1 LPTIPVLFAPAFFL
15 VALSAADA
23 VPTQGSA
30 TVQVTATRFPEDPAK
45 VPTSITVIS
54 GRELAERGVS
64 DLRSALA
71 LAAGVFIAPG
81 GDGGPASSIPEF
93 WGLKEIDA
101 FLLVVDG
108 VPWGGAFN
116 PALATLNLQDVE
128 RIEVQRG
135 AGSVLYGATSF
146 VGVIHVIHRQP
157 AEARGSVT
165 LSGGSHGSGAVA
177 ITLPLPRW
185 GGFASSLTVDHAKE
199 GFSDPRTGFERTHLL
214 WRNRAEVEGG
224 TFHFDL
230 DGTALDQDP
239 ASPRARVGATL
250 SPLAPLDA
258 NHNPDGAFL
267 RDRRVALSAGY
278 DRGLGAAVW
287 SSLLSVSQ
295 SRQNALRGFLT
306 DVTTD
311 APNAHGFREHLD
323 TTDLYLDTHVTWSPT
338 AQAKVVAGL
347 DHLQGTGTGRG
358 GDFDYFV
365 NLDGSGAPGARAL
378 PSAADVRI
386 DDHRAFTGL
395 YGFTQWLPVPALVL
409 EAGLR
414 LNHTRETRS
423 VSTLDFASATQD
435 AGRDEHTVTRLT
447 GSAGANWAVWQE
459 GRDRVAFFATYRD
472 SFKPSAIDFGLD
484 SQAQLLKPETAQST
498 DFGLKASLLDGAL
511 ALEVSVFRMD
521 FDNLVVSQ
529 SLGGLPVLVNA
540 GKERFQG
547 LEASLVCRFAG
558 DFAGR
563 LAYSNHDAR
572 FSDYVADFG
581 GVATQLRGKRLEVS
595 PYHLAAAGLVYAPR
609 EGFQGNLEANYRGS
623 VFLDKRN
630 HAPAGGFATLGAS
643 LGYRRGAWEGR
654 ITGQNLTDR
663 RDPVAESEMGDA
675 QYYLLPG
682 RRVTASLRMTF

>member
-1 LPTIPVLFAPAFFL
+1 MPALLAPAFFL

-23 VPTQGSA
+23 TTGPAGSA

-54 GRELAERGVS
+54 GKELAERGVS

-135 AGSVLYGATSF
+135 AASVMYGATSF
-146 VGVIHVIHRQP
+146 VGVIHVIHRLP

-165 LSGGSHGSGAVA
+165 LAGGSHGSGSAAV
-177 ITLPLPRW
+177 TLQVPSW
-185 GGFASSLTVDHAKE
+185 AGFASSLTVDHAKE

-214 WRNRAEVEGG
+214 WRNRAELDGG
-224 TFHFDL
+224 SFHFDV
-230 DGTALDQDP
+230 DGTVLDQDP
-239 ASPRARVGATL
+239 ASPRARVGATF
-250 SPLAPLDA
+250 PANVPIDA

-267 RDRRVALSAGY
+267 RDRRLALSAGY
-278 DRGLGAAVW
+278 DRNLGSGVW
-287 SSLLSVSQ
+287 STLLSVSQ
-295 SRQNALRGFLT
+295 SRQNILRGFLT

-347 DHLQGTGTGRG
+347 DHLEGSGTGRG

-365 NLDGSGAPGARAL
+365 NLDGSGAPGSQAL

-395 YGFTQWLPVPALVL
+395 YGFTQWTPVPALVV

-423 VSTLDFASATQD
+423 VSTLDFASASLD
-435 AGRDEHTVTRLT
+435 AGRDEHAVSRVT

-484 SQAQLLKPETAQST
+484 SQAQILKPETAQST
-498 DFGLKASLLDGAL
+498 DFGVKASLLDGAL
-511 ALEVSVFRMD
+511 ALELSLFRMD

-529 SLGGLPVLVNA
+529 TLGGLPVLVNA

-547 LEASLVCRFAG
+547 AEASLAYRFTG
-558 DFAGR
+558 DLVAR

-581 GVATQLRGKRLEVS
+581 GVATQLGGKRLEMS
-595 PYHLAAAGLVYAPR
+595 PYQLGALSFAYTPR
-609 EGFQGNLEANYRGS
+609 EGFQGHLEANYRSG
-623 VFLDKRN
+623 VYLDKRN
-630 HAPAGGFATLGAS
+630 HAPAGGFTTLGAS
-643 LGYRRGAWEGR
+643 LGWRRGAWSLR
-654 ITGQNLTDR
+654 VNGQNLTDR

-682 RRVTASLRMTF
+682 RRVMVSLGLTF